1 MASNTLALP
10 KSPKVEGLASNN
22 LKCQGVS
29 VMFLKPDSFNP
40 RNVKLSTISLKRE
53 LTIKH
58 AVVHFSTFRQ
68 MLCKIKPKMPHQRSV
83 ASGSYLRK
91 CSTKKKPRGF

>member
-10 KSPKVEGLASNN
+10 KKSKGGRSSKQQFEMPRRFCYVPKT
-22 LKCQGVS
+22 
-29 VMFLKPDSFNP
+29 DSFNP